1 MKYYYSLEYT
11 EGTSSRTR
19 AAEECEKMLSQFMSG
34 EVPEKIFNNFSK
46 LVNRISGGQPENGE
60 ICFVPASSDAET
72 ASRFSSLASMLSE
85 STGVHASL
93 NGMSRRSNGDGRL
106 FDTPEFVCDSQSISG
121 RNIILVD
128 SLVTRGRTI
137 NAAANALI
145 DAGAL
150 SVTGLVAAKAMTGS
164 QYAA

>member
-1 MKYYYSLEYT
+1 
-11 EGTSSRTR
+11 
-19 AAEECEKMLSQFMSG
+19 
-34 EVPEKIFNNFSK
+34 
-46 LVNRISGGQPENGE
+46 
-60 ICFVPASSDAET
+60 
-72 ASRFSSLASMLSE
+72 MLSE

-121 RNIILVD
+121 RNSILVD